1 MSNPIE
7 LDVNYFAVP
16 QLLESDLESI
26 KAQGFERV
34 INNRPE
40 MESEDQPA
48 GESLRIAV
56 EAMGMEYV
64 ANPVDLS
71 KLSQAEVDAQGQA
84 AVDGKKTVAFCRT
97 GTRST
102 VLWVLL
108 EAAKGKQYDELI
120 AYAADKGF
128 DLGRCQPAMQPLVK

>member
-26 KAQGFERV
+26 KAQGFQRV

-40 MESEDQPA
+40 NEAEDQPN
-48 GESLRIAV
+48 GESLRLAV

-64 ANPVDLS
+64 ANPIDLS
-71 KLSQAEVDAQGQA
+71 KFSQVQVDTQA
-84 AVDGKKTVAFCRT
+84 AAIAETKKTVAFCRT

-108 EAAKGKQYDELI
+108 ENAKGKNYDDLVTF
-120 AYAADKGF
+120 AGSKGF
-128 DLGRCQPAMQPLVK
+128 DLGRCQPAMQPLAK